1 MPISIINGRVMIG
14 NDDADA
20 LLLLDVDAMLIVM
33 LPPPHVELELEP

>member
-20 LLLLDVDAMLIVM
+20 LLLLDVDAMLIVI
-33 LPPPHVELELEP
+33 LPPPRVELEP